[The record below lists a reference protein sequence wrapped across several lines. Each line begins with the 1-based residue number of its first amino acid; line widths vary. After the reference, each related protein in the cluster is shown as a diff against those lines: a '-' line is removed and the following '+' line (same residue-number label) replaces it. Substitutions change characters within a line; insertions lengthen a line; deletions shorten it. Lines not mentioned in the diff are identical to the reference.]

1 MAEILINNIRIAGL
15 SACVPKRIEKNID
28 YSYLSK
34 EEIEKYIC
42 STGIKERHCAI
53 HDGSICTSD
62 LCQEAAEKLIA
73 DLNWEKDSIE
83 LLVFVSHTAD
93 YKLPSTA
100 CILQYRLGLS
110 KSCIAFDVPLGC
122 SGYVYGLSIVG
133 SFMQTGQVK
142 RALLLVGNTQSF
154 YASPKDQ
161 STALL
166 FGDAGTAT
174 CLEYCK
180 ESESITIDLGTD
192 GSGKDFLIVPDG
204 GCRNPFSEKSLIEEK
219 THDGK
224 IKNRLTECMDGTE
237 VFMFATRKIPL
248 SLNSVME
255 SVGIGVEGID
265 FLLLHQANKMIC
277 EKIRKKLKFPE
288 EKTPYNIDRFGNTSG
303 ATIPLLMVTELREEL
318 QTRKLTMLAA
328 GFGVG
333 LSWGS
338 VLFSTDKIKCPELI
352 QI

>member
-1 MAEILINNIRIAGL
+1 MANLKIENIEIKGVA
-15 SACVPKRIEKNID
+15 SCVPKRIEKNED
-28 YSYLSK
+28 YPYLSK
-34 EEIEKYIC
+34 EDIEKYIC
-42 STGIKERHCAI
+42 ATGIKERHCAL

-62 LCQEAAEKLIA
+62 LCKEAAEKLIS
-73 DLNWEKDSIE
+73 DLDWEKESIE
-83 LLVFVSHTAD
+83 LVIFVSHTAD

-100 CILQYRLGLS
+100 CILQERLGLP

-133 SFMQTGQVK
+133 SFMQTGQIK

-154 YASPKDQ
+154 YAAPKDQ

-174 CLEYCK
+174 CLEYNEK
-180 ESESITIDLGTD
+180 ATPIYFDIGTD

-204 GCRNPFSEKSLIEEK
+204 GCRHPFSEKSLKEEI
-219 THDGK
+219 TPDGK
-224 IKNRLTECMDGTE
+224 IKNRVTEVMDGTE
-237 VFMFATRKIPL
+237 VFMFATRSVPT
-248 SLNSVME
+248 SLKSVMKTAE
-255 SVGIGVEGID
+255 KGEEEID
-265 FLLLHQANKMIC
+265 YLLLHQANRMIC

-288 EKTPYNIDRFGNTSG
+288 IKTPYNIDRFGNTSG
-303 ATIPLLMVTELREEL
+303 ATIPLLMVTELRKEL
-318 QTRKLTMLAA
+318 QTNRLTMLAT

-338 VLFSTDKIKCPELI
+338 VLFTIDRIKCPELLYL
-352 QI
+352 